1 MIVRMWHGRTAA
13 HHADAYLA
21 FLEERAIP
29 DYRRIPG
36 NAGVW
41 LLRRIEGDVAH
52 FITMTHWTSREAI
65 AAFAGEDIAVA
76 KYYPEDR
83 DFLLE
88 FEPTVVHY
96 EICASEVG
104 LNRPA

>member
-1 MIVRMWHGRTAA
+1 MIVRMWHGRTNA

-21 FLEERAIP
+21 FLEARAIP

-36 NAGVW
+36 NTGVW
-41 LLRRIEGDVAH
+41 LLRRMEGDVAH

-65 AAFAGEDIAVA
+65 VAFAGDDIAMA

-88 FEPTVVHY
+88 FESTVVHY
-96 EICASEVG
+96 DIAASAG
-104 LNRPA
+104 PLTPPA